1 MPATCSTRSP
11 LWLRGSKLTL
21 LAAPPNMQ
29 VCEDLRLLEID
40 DFAHRDPTGNKQFF
54 KCIQTHFHSDIEL
67 T

>member
-21 LAAPPNMQ
+21 LMQ

-40 DFAHRDPTGNKQFF
+40 AFVHRDPTGNKQFL
-54 KCIQTHFHSDIEL
+54 KCIQTHFQSDTEL